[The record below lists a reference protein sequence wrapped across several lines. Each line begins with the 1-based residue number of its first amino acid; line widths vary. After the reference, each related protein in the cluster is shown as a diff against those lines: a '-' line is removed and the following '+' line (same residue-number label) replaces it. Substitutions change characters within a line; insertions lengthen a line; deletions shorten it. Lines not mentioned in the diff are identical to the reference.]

1 MSHSSTTSSVQVEP
15 SPELTY
21 EALLLFGTVLL
32 AVCVVLIFF

>member
-1 MSHSSTTSSVQVEP
+1 MRPEP

-32 AVCVVLIFF
+32 AVCVAIMFF